1 MLPVLEEMLHV
12 VVVSKEFENEGFSGV
27 LKDQPELES
36 NPGFVPVVTEFAQ
49 SNPAVQMRL
58 PKAPLRLR
66 DSNSRYGHLRLLRCP
81 RFSVFAASDT
91 LKGGHQTSQSS
102 QNENCCLRDGLSHH
116 LALCGRQGA
125 DGLEQSGMD
134 ADGVQ
139 AKVLGSNLPLKVA

>member
-12 VVVSKEFENEGFSGV
+12 VVVSKEFENQGFSGV

-36 NPGFVPVVTEFAQ
+36 NPGFVPVVSEFAQ

-66 DSNSRYGHLRLLRCP
+66 D
-81 RFSVFAASDT
+81 
-91 LKGGHQTSQSS
+91 
-102 QNENCCLRDGLSHH
+102 GLSHH

-125 DGLEQSGMD
+125 VGLEQSGMD